1 MKVSLPYAIIFLGSI
16 TMGTSAAFV
25 VLPPPQQ
32 NQHVFGVSVHCPG
45 AKAKNMGITNT
56 NTNTNSRLSSSTKL
70 NGQKLLRYDEK
81 YGSLE
86 KAGVCMDLEPVK
98 NKQTTIAAKPIA
110 ALNMKQT
117 GNKPKGLRYDA
128 KYGDLEKAAV
138 LMEPAPVTTD
148 DDVPVAE
155 VQDDD
160 DSSSSSAP
168 DYASEKQAGGVKQ
181 TGNNKPK
188 GLRYDAKY
196 GDLEK
201 AAVLMEPAA
210 AAAAEPARDDEDSS
224 SSAPDYASE
233 KQAGGGMVV
242 AAAPKAPKAPAH
254 QKKVMDPYES
264 CLKYD
269 KKYGDLEKAGVL
281 MDF

>member
-45 AKAKNMGITNT
+45 AKAKNMGIT

-168 DYASEKQAGGVKQ
+168 DYASEKQAGG
-181 TGNNKPK
+181 
-188 GLRYDAKY
+188 
-196 GDLEK
+196 
-201 AAVLMEPAA
+201 
-210 AAAAEPARDDEDSS
+210 
-224 SSAPDYASE
+224 
-233 KQAGGGMVV
+233 GMVV
-242 AAAPKAPKAPAH
+242 AVKAPKAPAH

>member
-45 AKAKNMGITNT
+45 AKAKNMGIT

-117 GNKPKGLRYDA
+117 G
-128 KYGDLEKAAV
+128 
-138 LMEPAPVTTD
+138 
-148 DDVPVAE
+148 
-155 VQDDD
+155 
-160 DSSSSSAP
+160 
-168 DYASEKQAGGVKQ
+168 
-181 TGNNKPK
+181 NKPK

>member
-1 MKVSLPYAIIFLGSI
+1 
-16 TMGTSAAFV
+16 
-25 VLPPPQQ
+25 
-32 NQHVFGVSVHCPG
+32 
-45 AKAKNMGITNT
+45 MGIT
-56 NTNTNSRLSSSTKL
+56 NTNTNSRLSSSIKL

-98 NKQTTIAAKPIA
+98 NKQQTTAVAAKPIA
-110 ALNMKQT
+110 ALNM
-117 GNKPKGLRYDA
+117 
-128 KYGDLEKAAV
+128 
-138 LMEPAPVTTD
+138 
-148 DDVPVAE
+148 
-155 VQDDD
+155 
-160 DSSSSSAP
+160 
-168 DYASEKQAGGVKQ
+168 KQ

-201 AAVLMEPAA
+201 AAVLMEPAPA
-210 AAAAEPARDDEDSS
+210 AAATEPARDDDDSS

-242 AAAPKAPKAPAH
+242 AVKAPKAPKAPAH
-254 QKKVMDPYES
+254 QKKVMDPYESS